1 MSIVLTRALQVRREL
16 AALCVAAASLLCA
29 TALAQNAPTLSLADA
44 LRLAQERSRG
54 LAAQDAAVAAAREMA
69 VAAGQRPD
77 PVLKAGINN
86 LPIDGPDRFTLT
98 RDFMTMR
105 ALGVAQ
111 ELTRADKLQAR
122 SDRFE
127 REAQAAGAARALALA
142 NLRRDTALAWLE
154 RSLQE
159 RLRALLLQQ
168 REQAALQI
176 DAAEAAYR
184 GGRGAQGDVFAARLG
199 VAQLDDRIAQTERQA
214 ASATTGLARWIG
226 SAAAQPLAEA
236 PAADTVALQLA
247 ELEDR
252 LAHHPQ
258 IELLAQ
264 REAVAQAE
272 AQVARSNRKPDW
284 NVELMFSQRG
294 PAYSNMLSLN
304 LSVPLQWDRANRQD
318 RELGARLALAQQ
330 LGAEREEATRA
341 HVAEAAAMLQEWQAE
356 RARLARYDQTL
367 VPLAGE
373 RTRAAIT
380 AYRSNTGPLSAV
392 LEARRAELDTGIER
406 LRLEGDAARLW
417 AQLNFM
423 IPARAEATTTRGV
436 RSIE

>member
-77 PVLKAGINN
+77 PVLRAGINN

-356 RARLARYDQTL
+356 RARLARYDQML

-423 IPARAEATTTRGV
+423 IPARRETAATPSV

>member
-77 PVLKAGINN
+77 PVLRAGINN

>member
-1 MSIVLTRALQVRREL
+1 MSIVLTRALHVRREL

-77 PVLKAGINN
+77 PVLRAGINN

-356 RARLARYDQTL
+356 RARLARYDQML

-423 IPARAEATTTRGV
+423 IPARRETAATPSV

>member
-77 PVLKAGINN
+77 PVLRAGINN

-423 IPARAEATTTRGV
+423 IPARRETAATPSV
-436 RSIE
+436 RSID

>member
-77 PVLKAGINN
+77 PVLRAGINN

-392 LEARRAELDTGIER
+392 LEARRAELDIGIER

>member
-1 MSIVLTRALQVRREL
+1 MSIALTRVLHVHPGL
-16 AALCVAAASLLCA
+16 AALCVAAASWFCT
-29 TALAQNAPTLSLADA
+29 TALAQNAPTLSLADS

-105 ALGVAQ
+105 VLGVAQ

-142 NLRRDTALAWLE
+142 TLRRDTALAWLE

-168 REQAALQI
+168 RAQAALQI

-184 GGRGAQGDVFAARLG
+184 GGRGAQGDVFAARMG
-199 VAQLDDRIAQTERQA
+199 VAQLDDRIAQTERQTA
-214 ASATTGLARWIG
+214 TATTGLARWIG

-236 PAADTVALQLA
+236 PAADTVALQPA
-247 ELEDR
+247 ELKGR
-252 LAHHPQ
+252 LSHHPQ

-272 AQVARSNRKPDW
+272 AQVARSNQKPDW

-318 RELGARLALAQQ
+318 RELGARLALADQ

-341 HVAEAAAMLQEWQAE
+341 HVAEASAMLQEWQAE

-373 RTRAAIT
+373 RTRAALT
-380 AYRSNTGPLSAV
+380 AYRSNTGTLGAV
-392 LEARRAELDTGIER
+392 LEARRAEVDTGIER

-423 IPARAEATTTRGV
+423 IPARRETAATRP
-436 RSIE
+436 